1 MNDYQY
7 LTTKQVVESSHYP
20 FTEGQIRDLLT
31 KRHRNGIEQVI
42 RKIGKR
48 IYWRS
53 DLLDHWIEG
62 QCCKGGM
69 S

>member
-7 LTTKQVVESSHYP
+7 LTTKQVVESARYP
-20 FTEGQIRDLLT
+20 FTEGQVRDLLT
-31 KRHRNGIEQVI
+31 KRHRNGIEEII

-53 DLLDHWIEG
+53 DLLDNRLESQG
-62 QCCKGGM
+62 CKGGK

>member
-7 LTTKQVVESSHYP
+7 LTTKQVVESKRYP
-20 FTEGQIRDLLT
+20 FTEGQIRHLLMM
-31 KRHRNGIEQVI
+31 RHKNGLEKIVS
-42 RKIGKR
+42 KIGKR

-53 DLLDHWIEG
+53 DLLELWIDSY
-62 QCCKGGM
+62 KGGQ